1 MKSKIIPF
9 FLIAGCAFMVSS
21 STSPAQ
27 AAALEFPAASP
38 ASTLKQRVGLTDIEV
53 VYSRPGMKNRQ
64 IFGNVVPYGKVW
76 RTGAN
81 AATKLVFS
89 TPVKLNGT
97 EVPAGTY
104 ALMTIPG
111 KDEWTIIINKGSEQW
126 GAYKYDEKSDVAR
139 FKVKPVNIDWKMEN
153 FTIEF
158 NPVKEDSADMC
169 LMWSDVKVP
178 IEVKVDFVDKL
189 HADIERVMASD
200 EPKKPYFQAASFYYN
215 HGFDL
220 KKAKEWVDKAI
231 AERDA
236 FFMVYLK
243 AQILAK
249 EGDKAGAI
257 AAAEH
262 SRDLAV
268 KADDGAYI
276 RMNDELL
283 KTLKQ

>member
-1 MKSKIIPF
+1 
-9 FLIAGCAFMVSS
+9 MVTSS
-21 STSPAQ
+21 SLSAQ

-38 ASTLKQRVGLTDIEV
+38 SSTVKQRVGLTDIEV
-53 VYSRPGMKNRQ
+53 VYSRPGVKNRE

-104 ALMTIPG
+104 ALMTIPE

-126 GAYKYDEKSDVAR
+126 GAYKYDEKNDVAR
-139 FKVKPVNIDWKMEN
+139 FKAKPVKTGWKMEN

-158 NPVKEDSADMC
+158 NPVKEDSTEMA
-169 LMWSDVKVP
+169 LMWADTKVP
-178 IEVKVDFVDKL
+178 IELKVDFVDKL
-189 HADIERVMASD
+189 HAEIEKVMASD
-200 EPKKPYFQAASFYYN
+200 EAKKPYFQAASFYYN

-236 FFMVYLK
+236 FFMVHLK

-262 SRDLAV
+262 SKELAQ

-276 RMNDELL
+276 RLNDELL
-283 KTLKQ
+283 KTLK